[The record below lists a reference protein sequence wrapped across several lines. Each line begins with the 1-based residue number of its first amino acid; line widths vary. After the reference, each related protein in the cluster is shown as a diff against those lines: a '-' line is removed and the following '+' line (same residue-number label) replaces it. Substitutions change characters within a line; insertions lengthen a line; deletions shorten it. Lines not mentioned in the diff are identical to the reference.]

1 MLEPSK
7 PKNKVEEKSLFPEKR
22 PDLQSEKTEKEAQ
35 APREVISLVNSFAC
49 VSFEELE
56 AKAKSVVRLTMDF
69 GIETCVTCGVKGRP
83 DWQVTEF
90 DDSWGFLCGPCGQR
104 LSEKL
109 HNHS

>member
-1 MLEPSK
+1 M
-7 PKNKVEEKSLFPEKR
+7 
-22 PDLQSEKTEKEAQ
+22 
-35 APREVISLVNSFAC
+35 EVVSLVNSFAC

-83 DWQVTEF
+83 EWQVTEF
-90 DDSWGFLCGPCGQR
+90 DDSWGFMCGQCGQR

-109 HNHS
+109 NNHS